1 MGPLGYPG
9 HNPNRDEI
17 MLKKGKNSKYVI
29 HVGLPKTAT
38 KFLQRRFFPSL
49 ENIFYC
55 DTKTTHKKFADYFHL
70 AGDLEFNASYASEL
84 FHENTKF
91 ESSNRTFLFSQEGLY
106 GNPWYGGALM
116 KRNADRIA
124 AIFENPHIVIVL
136 RNQPDLLQS
145 LYQHYIKSGG
155 TETWKSFLGSE
166 QYPLIISP
174 DFFKYGNYIQYLID
188 VFGKDHVWV
197 LFYEDCKTDLAE
209 YLNQFCDIIGL
220 KRDSWDKSLL
230 NCRENP
236 SLSPF
241 LLAAMRFANK
251 LTSTSKH
258 PHLLLP
264 RNFHGA
270 AKKVMMGLSAKLS
283 RSDRPAIPK
292 KAADEFLKDCHE
304 SNRLLEKIVGRDLG
318 PLGYPGV

>member
-1 MGPLGYPG
+1 VHKPD
-9 HNPNRDEI
+9 RDKI
-17 MLKKGKNSKYVI
+17 MLEKGKTSKYVI

-38 KFLQRRFFPSL
+38 KFLQKRFFPSL
-49 ENIFYC
+49 DKMFYC
-55 DTKTTHKKFADYFHL
+55 DTKTTHKKFADYLHL
-70 AGDLEFNASYASEL
+70 AGDFEFNASYANEL
-84 FHENTKF
+84 FNENMNS
-91 ESSNRTFLFSQEGLY
+91 ESSNRTFVFSQEGLY
-106 GNPWYGGALM
+106 GNPWDGSAQM
-116 KRNADRIA
+116 KRNCDRIA
-124 AIFENPHIVIVL
+124 AVFEYPHIVIVL

-155 TETWKSFLGSE
+155 TETWKSFLGS
-166 QYPLIISP
+166 QKHPLIISP
-174 DFFKYGNYIQYLID
+174 AYFKYGDYVQYLIN

-220 KRDSWDKSLL
+220 KRDCWDESLL

-236 SLSPF
+236 SLSPAF
-241 LLAAMRFANK
+241 LAFMRFANK
-251 LTSTSKH
+251 LASSSKH

-270 AKKVMMGLSAKLS
+270 AKKVMMGLSAKLP
-283 RSDRPAIPK
+283 RSGRTAIPR
-292 KAADEFLKDCHE
+292 KAAEEFLKDCHE